1 MKKKVSGVA
10 VCPLA
15 ALVWVCMGLAQ
26 TAEGP
31 RLPRGAAPAAPVYS
45 RDGTVVVYA
54 PGDKA
59 GYRMPVLTFVTQ
71 FSAELQRVLRLKLGS
86 QLAPLEVAIGG
97 QSDGD
102 TRVLTVR
109 LRDAGGGVVRERIEL
124 PDPEAADLDLFRRA
138 VCVALLRGWMAEAGG
153 TEATMQ
159 DVPGWLIDGLLRYID
174 RERRQADVDRT
185 LLLWSRACLPP
196 AAALLEA
203 DSLAATREPAV
214 AAVLAS
220 WLMERRDG
228 VSHLERL
235 LRAAATGTP
244 WSVGQAARLLAGG
257 DDAAAFD
264 AHVDRRLLAE
274 SRVVARPGLTTAGI
288 VRRFR
293 AHLLLYPAFYDK
305 NLSDTHPWCT
315 LQQAVVRA
323 QDPAVRAA
331 AAAQGVRMKIAA
343 VGRDGM
349 LLAVSEAYSTF
360 FGALAR
366 GAKQGELTR
375 LLLEAEGMRRTLERR
390 VAQGEVFQRDAG
402 SEVQGD
408 GAQRK

>member
-1 MKKKVSGVA
+1 MIREIKRNLPVLILA
-10 VCPLA
+10 VGPLA
-15 ALVWVCMGLAQ
+15 GLAQ

-31 RLPRGAAPAAPVYS
+31 RLPRGIAPIAPVYS
-45 RDGTVVVYA
+45 SDGTVAVFA
-54 PGDKA
+54 PGHKA

-102 TRVLTVR
+102 TRVLTAR
-109 LRDAGGGVVRERIEL
+109 LRDADGVVRERIEL
-124 PDPEAADLDLFRRA
+124 PDPETADLDRFRRA

-159 DVPGWLIDGLLRYID
+159 DVPAWLFDGLLRYID
-174 RERRQADVDRT
+174 RERRQADADRT

-196 AAALLEA
+196 AAALIEA

-220 WLMERRDG
+220 WLLERRDG

-244 WSVGQAARLLAGG
+244 WSVGQAARLLAGE
-257 DDAAAFD
+257 DDPAAFD
-264 AHVDRRLLAE
+264 AHVDWRLLAE
-274 SRVVARPGLTTAGI
+274 SRVVARPGLTTEGI

-305 NLSDTHPWCT
+305 SLGDTHSWCT
-315 LQQAVVRA
+315 FQQAVVRA
-323 QDPAVRAA
+323 EEPEVRAA
-331 AAAQGVRMKIAA
+331 AAAQGARMQIAA

-349 LLAVSEAYSTF
+349 LLAVSEAYGAF
-360 FGALAR
+360 LGALAR
-366 GAKQGELTR
+366 GEKQGDLTR
-375 LLLEAEGMRRTLERR
+375 LLLEAEVMRRTLERR
-390 VAQGEVFQRDAG
+390 VAGGEVFQRDAG
-402 SEVQGD
+402 ASVQ
-408 GAQRK
+408 RN

>member
-1 MKKKVSGVA
+1 MIREIKRNLPVLILA
-10 VCPLA
+10 VGPLA
-15 ALVWVCMGLAQ
+15 GLAQ

-31 RLPRGAAPAAPVYS
+31 RLPRGIAPIAPVYS
-45 RDGTVVVYA
+45 SDGTVAVFA
-54 PGDKA
+54 PGHKA

-102 TRVLTVR
+102 TRVLTAR
-109 LRDAGGGVVRERIEL
+109 LRDADGVVRERIEL
-124 PDPEAADLDLFRRA
+124 PDPETADLDRFRRA

-159 DVPGWLIDGLLRYID
+159 DVPAWLFDGLLRYLD

-196 AAALLEA
+196 AAALIEA

-220 WLMERRDG
+220 WLLERRDG

-244 WSVGQAARLLAGG
+244 WSVGQAARLLAGE
-257 DDAAAFD
+257 DDPAAFD
-264 AHVDRRLLAE
+264 AHVDWRLLAE
-274 SRVVARPGLTTAGI
+274 SRVVARPGLTTEGI

-305 NLSDTHPWCT
+305 SLGDTH
-315 LQQAVVRA
+315 
-323 QDPAVRAA
+323 
-331 AAAQGVRMKIAA
+331 
-343 VGRDGM
+343 
-349 LLAVSEAYSTF
+349 S
-360 FGALAR
+360 
-366 GAKQGELTR
+366 
-375 LLLEAEGMRRTLERR
+375 
-390 VAQGEVFQRDAG
+390 
-402 SEVQGD
+402 
-408 GAQRK
+408 

>member
-1 MKKKVSGVA
+1 MIRKVKRTLSVW
-10 VCPLA
+10 VLA
-15 ALVWVCMGLAQ
+15 AGSLAGLAQ

-31 RLPRGAAPAAPVYS
+31 RLPRGIVPAAPVYS
-45 RDGTVVVYA
+45 SDGTVAVFA
-54 PGDKA
+54 PAHQA

-109 LRDAGGGVVRERIEL
+109 LRDTDGVVRERIEL
-124 PDPEAADLDLFRRA
+124 PDPEAADLERFRRA
-138 VCVALLRGWMAEAGG
+138 ICVALLRGWMVEAGG

-159 DVPGWLIDGLLRYID
+159 NLPAWLIDGLLRYID
-174 RERRQADVDRT
+174 RERRQMDIDRT

-196 AAALLEA
+196 AATLIEM
-203 DSLAATREPAV
+203 DSHAATREPAV

-220 WLMERRDG
+220 WMMERRDG
-228 VSHLERL
+228 ASHLERV
-235 LRAAATGTP
+235 LRAVATGTP
-244 WSVGQAARLLAGG
+244 WSVGQVARLLSG
-257 DDAAAFD
+257 DEDPLAFD
-264 AHVDRRLLAE
+264 EHVDRKLLAE

-305 NLSDTHPWCT
+305 SLGDTHPWCT
-315 LQQAVVRA
+315 FQQAVARSK
-323 QDPAVRAA
+323 DPEVRAA
-331 AAAQGVRMKIAA
+331 AAAQSLRMKIAA

-349 LLAVSEAYSTF
+349 LLAVSDAYGAF
-360 FGALAR
+360 LNALAR
-366 GAKQGELTR
+366 GAEQGELTR
-375 LLLEAEGMRRTLERR
+375 LLLEADGMRGTLERR
-390 VAQGEVFQRDAG
+390 VAGGGALQRDAG
-402 SEVQGD
+402 GAVQGET

>member
-1 MKKKVSGVA
+1 
-10 VCPLA
+10 
-15 ALVWVCMGLAQ
+15 MGQAQ

-174 RERRQADVDRT
+174 RRAAASGRRPHAAALVA
-185 LLLWSRACLPP
+185 ACLPRP
-196 AAALLEA
+196 PRCWRRTAWRPRASLRSRRARELA
-203 DSLAATREPAV
+203 DGTARRGF
-214 AAVLAS
+214 AS
-220 WLMERRDG
+220 R
-228 VSHLERL
+228 SL
-235 LRAAATGTP
+235 LRAAATGTRGR
-244 WSVGQAARLLAGG
+244 S
-257 DDAAAFD
+257 
-264 AHVDRRLLAE
+264 
-274 SRVVARPGLTTAGI
+274 ARP
-288 VRRFR
+288 
-293 AHLLLYPAFYDK
+293 
-305 NLSDTHPWCT
+305 
-315 LQQAVVRA
+315 
-323 QDPAVRAA
+323 
-331 AAAQGVRMKIAA
+331 
-343 VGRDGM
+343 
-349 LLAVSEAYSTF
+349 
-360 FGALAR
+360 R
-366 GAKQGELTR
+366 GC
-375 LLLEAEGMRRTLERR
+375 
-390 VAQGEVFQRDAG
+390 
-402 SEVQGD
+402 
-408 GAQRK
+408 

>member
-1 MKKKVSGVA
+1 MIREIKRKLPVLILAVVA
-10 VCPLA
+10 LS
-15 ALVWVCMGLAQ
+15 GLAQ

-31 RLPRGAAPAAPVYS
+31 RLPRGIAPIAPVYS
-45 RDGTVVVYA
+45 SDGTVAVFA
-54 PGDKA
+54 PRHKA

-102 TRVLTVR
+102 TRVLTAR
-109 LRDAGGGVVRERIEL
+109 LRDADGVVRERIEL
-124 PDPEAADLDLFRRA
+124 PDPETADLDRFRRA

-153 TEATMQ
+153 TGAVMQ
-159 DVPGWLIDGLLRYID
+159 DVPAWLFDGLLRYID

-196 AAALLEA
+196 APALIEA

-228 VSHLERL
+228 SSHLESL

-244 WSVGQAARLLAGG
+244 WSVGQVARQLAGG
-257 DDAAAFD
+257 DDMFALD

-274 SRVVARPGLTTAGI
+274 SRVVARPGLTTDGI

-305 NLSDTHPWCT
+305 NLGDTRPWCT
-315 LQQAVVRA
+315 FQQAVVCA
-323 QDPAVRAA
+323 EEPEVRAA
-331 AAAQGVRMKIAA
+331 AAVQGARMKIAA

-349 LLAVSEAYSTF
+349 LLAVSDAYGAF
-360 FGALAR
+360 LGALAH

-390 VAQGEVFQRDAG
+390 VAGGEVFQRDAG
-402 SEVQGD
+402 AGVQGA
-408 GAQRK
+408 GAQRN